1 MDLDDEE
8 SLGKATLNKSMD
20 VSVSHLEQ
28 AEVVAEIDYGD
39 EKLFAE
45 LAKLHD
51 HYFNWRR
58 DHLGEPIINGHLHTL
73 TIQH

>member
-28 AEVVAEIDYGD
+28 AEVVAHFHVYVECL
-39 EKLFAE
+39 KME
-45 LAKLHD
+45 LSASFDGSQYSKNKTQSH
-51 HYFNWRR
+51 FTR
-58 DHLGEPIINGHLHTL
+58 
-73 TIQH
+73 